1 MEINLPGVVRKA
13 VQIKVI
19 SESEAQELMALYLK
33 VAEMDRDK
41 QTRFQIPSRLMEP
54 FLKLKLLALEASQT
68 IH

>member
-1 MEINLPGVVRKA
+1 MTPLPGVVRKA

-33 VAEMDRDK
+33 VAEMDPDK
-41 QTRFQIPSRLMEP
+41 QTRFRIPMRLLEP
-54 FLKLKLLALEASQT
+54 FLKLKLLALETSPT